1 MTTDPNLLPLPEL
14 YALFA
19 RSGLIRRLCE
29 LARDEDLGARGP
41 LAGDITSRMC
51 LDSTRKV
58 TAKMVVRSGGVVAG
72 LAVLP
77 DLIQAF
83 GGGIEFTASAQDG
96 QAVSPG
102 ATIATLSGMEQD
114 VLTLER
120 AALNFVGRLSG
131 VATRT
136 EAFVREMSTKG
147 GVRSHLYDTRK
158 TTPGLRVLEKYAV
171 RCGGGRCHRIGLYD
185 AVLIKDNH
193 LAGVALQDLTEFVSS
208 TARRARAERP
218 DLLFVEIEVDSLV
231 QLEQVLKAE
240 PGLIDVVLLDNMGL
254 DDLRRAVELRDRS
267 HSAPQLEASGGV
279 RFETV
284 RAIAETGVERIS
296 AGTLT
301 HGAVW
306 LDVALD
312 IVP

>member
-1 MTTDPNLLPLPEL
+1 L

-19 RSGLIRRLCE
+19 RTGLIRRLCE
-29 LARDEDLGARGP
+29 LSRDEDLGARGP
-41 LAGDITSRMC
+41 LAGDITSRVC

-58 TAKMVVRSGGVVAG
+58 TTAMVVRSGGVVSG

-83 GGGIEFTASAQDG
+83 GGGVEFIASTQDG
-96 QAVSPG
+96 QTVSPG

-120 AALNFVGRLSG
+120 AALNVVGRLSG

-136 EAFVREMSTKG
+136 ETFVREMSSNG

-193 LAGVALQDLTEFVSS
+193 LAGVALQDLTEFVAGA
-208 TARRARAERP
+208 ARRARAERP
-218 DLLFVEIEVDSLV
+218 DLLFVEVEVDSLV

-240 PGLIDVVLLDNMGL
+240 PGLIDVVLVDNMGP
-254 DDLRRAVELRDRS
+254 DDLRRAVELRDGSNSR
-267 HSAPQLEASGGV
+267 PQLEASGGV

-312 IVP
+312 IAP